1 MAKRLGL
8 ELRITRLMLQI
19 GAMCTRFGR
28 FDDAEQILLAV
39 KAYRDDL
46 PHPGSLLALNLVSQ
60 GRMHE
65 AEQELEAVLAA
76 YPHHQFGKALLGLVY
91 RERGRAD
98 WERLPR
104 EVIDDGRDEGSI
116 KFARETLGL
125 EAPPDDTSDS
135 GGHRSNSTPHAQR
148 VYG

>member
-1 MAKRLGL
+1 MSKRLGL
-8 ELRITRLMLQI
+8 ELKITRLVLQI

-60 GRMHE
+60 GRMRE

-76 YPHHQFGKALLGLVY
+76 YPNHQFGKALLGLVH
-91 RERGRAD
+91 RETGRAD

-104 EVIDDGRDEGSI
+104 EVIEDGRDDASI
-116 KFARETLGL
+116 VFARETLGL
-125 EAPPDDTSDS
+125 ESPPQDS
-135 GGHRSNSTPHAQR
+135 PDSAGHSPESTPHAQR

>member
-1 MAKRLGL
+1 
-8 ELRITRLMLQI
+8 
-19 GAMCTRFGR
+19 
-28 FDDAEQILLAV
+28 
-39 KAYRDDL
+39 
-46 PHPGSLLALNLVSQ
+46 
-60 GRMHE
+60 MHE

-91 RERGRAD
+91 RESGRAD